1 MPAHFATKYNSI
13 TFALLRI
20 VAALIYMQHGAQ
32 KLFGLLGGVG
42 PQPGGTVELMSLMG
56 LAGLIEFFGGA
67 LVALGLFT
75 RPAAFIMS
83 GEMAFA
89 YFMAHFPRGWFPI
102 QNHGELPV
110 VLCFTFLLFA
120 THGAGRFSLDGLRR
134 RSSGGSA
141 ERASL
146 ERAGAL

>member
-1 MPAHFATKYNSI
+1 MPAPFATKYNGI
-13 TFALLRI
+13 TFTLLRI
-20 VAALIYMQHGAQ
+20 VASLIYMQHGAQ

-67 LVALGLFT
+67 LVALGLLT
-75 RPAAFIMS
+75 RPVAFIMS

-120 THGAGRFSLDGLRR
+120 THGAGSFSLDRLRR
-134 RSSGGSA
+134 RARAEPA
-141 ERASL
+141 ERTSM
-146 ERAGAL
+146 ERAEAL